1 MFGVNAVL
9 IVGAATYLP
18 HVGEQLATMTG
29 LGQTFVGTIFIA
41 LSTTLPELV
50 VSITAVRIGALD
62 MAVGNLL
69 GSTLFNVVILSV
81 DDLLYTKGPLLSY
94 VSGDHLISASAAI
107 SMAAIVIIGST
118 YRVSKK
124 LLFFAWDSLAILA
137 VYLFASFVLYLTR

>member
-1 MFGVNAVL
+1 
-9 IVGAATYLP
+9 
-18 HVGEQLATMTG
+18 
-29 LGQTFVGTIFIA
+29 
-41 LSTTLPELV
+41 
-50 VSITAVRIGALD
+50 